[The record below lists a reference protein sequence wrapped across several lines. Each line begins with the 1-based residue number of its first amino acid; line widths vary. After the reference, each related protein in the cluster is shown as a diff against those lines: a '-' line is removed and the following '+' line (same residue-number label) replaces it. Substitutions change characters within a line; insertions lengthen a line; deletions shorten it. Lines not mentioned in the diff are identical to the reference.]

1 MRAKIW
7 SQLQYPLKGKLIM
20 KVCDIKVCDIKLM
33 EYFSAV
39 NKYEIMDL
47 KKNTRISRV
56 YL

>member
-7 SQLQYPLKGKLIM
+7 SQLKYPLKGKLI
-20 KVCDIKVCDIKLM
+20 IKVCDIKLM
-33 EYFSAV
+33 GYFSAV